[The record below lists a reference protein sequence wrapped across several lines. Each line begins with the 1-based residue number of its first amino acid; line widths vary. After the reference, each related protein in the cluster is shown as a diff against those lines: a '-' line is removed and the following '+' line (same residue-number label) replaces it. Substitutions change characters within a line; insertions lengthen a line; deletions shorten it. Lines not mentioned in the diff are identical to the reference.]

1 MEVDRPIHASVKT
14 KNLIES
20 SIVFQKLLKLVYDLK
35 ELGISLDKLDI
46 VTRKVYLLI
55 PCYNEEKGVG
65 TVIDNLP
72 VSLLQESNYTVE
84 VIVIDNNSVD
94 RTAEVAAS
102 RGATVLHESKQG
114 KGCAIITGFQ
124 SVPEDAD
131 YVVMIDGDGTYD
143 IREIMRLLEPLE
155 RDFADVVVGTRL
167 HGKLDYDSMKGLNRL
182 GNWLFT
188 FLARIAYKTNVTDV
202 CSGFFAW
209 KREVVKDLAQ
219 YLESNG
225 FSIEMEMIAKMARM
239 NYESC
244 SVPISYHPRAG
255 NSSLRP
261 IYDGFLI
268 LRTWLKHLLWKP
280 IKKITIKITPTKLT
294 PHIHS

>member
-1 MEVDRPIHASVKT
+1 MEVDRPDTGSVKT
-14 KNLIES
+14 TNLIES
-20 SIVFQKLLKLVYDLK
+20 TMVFQKLLKLAYDLQ
-35 ELGISLDKLDI
+35 EFSVSLNQLDI
-46 VTRKVYLLI
+46 VTRKVCLLI
-55 PCYNEEKGVG
+55 PCYNEENGVG
-65 TVIDNLP
+65 IVIDNLP
-72 VSLLQESNYTVE
+72 ISSLQESNYTVK

-94 RTAEVAAS
+94 MTAEVAAS

-114 KGCAIITGFQ
+114 KGCAVITGFQ
-124 SVPEDAD
+124 NVPEDVD

-143 IREIMRLLEPLE
+143 IREILRLLEPLE
-155 RDFADVVVGTRL
+155 RDFAEVVVGTRL

-209 KREVVKDLAQ
+209 KREVVTDLAQ

-255 NSSLRP
+255 SSSLRP
-261 IYDGFLI
+261 IHDGSLI
-268 LRTWLKHLLWKP
+268 LKTWLKYLFWKP
-280 IKKITIKITPTKLT
+280 SKKRTLKITQPKLS

>member
-1 MEVDRPIHASVKT
+1 MEVGRPNHAFVKT
-14 KNLIES
+14 ESIIES
-20 SIVFQKLLKLVYDLK
+20 TRAFQNLLKLVYDLQ
-35 ELGISLDKLDI
+35 EFNVTLNQLDI
-46 VTRKVYLLI
+46 VTRKVCLLI
-55 PCYNEEKGVG
+55 PCYNEEEGIG
-65 TVIDNLP
+65 TIIDILP

-114 KGCAIITGFQ
+114 KGCAVKAGFQ
-124 SVPEDAD
+124 NIPEDAD

-143 IREIMRLLEPLE
+143 IREILRLLEPLE
-155 RDFADVVVGTRL
+155 NNFADVVVGTRL
-167 HGKLDYDSMKGLNRL
+167 HGKMDCDSMKGLNRL

-188 FLARIAYKTNVTDV
+188 FLARITYNTNVTDV
-202 CSGFFAW
+202 CSGYFAW
-209 KREVVKDLAQ
+209 KREVVEDLAQ

-225 FSIEMEMIAKMARM
+225 FSIEMEMIAKMARL

-244 SVPISYHPRAG
+244 SVPISYHPREG
-255 NSSLRP
+255 SSSLRP
-261 IYDGFLI
+261 IHDGFLI
-268 LRTWLKHLLWKP
+268 LRTWLRYLHWKP
-280 IKKITIKITPTKLT
+280 KKKAFNITPLRLT